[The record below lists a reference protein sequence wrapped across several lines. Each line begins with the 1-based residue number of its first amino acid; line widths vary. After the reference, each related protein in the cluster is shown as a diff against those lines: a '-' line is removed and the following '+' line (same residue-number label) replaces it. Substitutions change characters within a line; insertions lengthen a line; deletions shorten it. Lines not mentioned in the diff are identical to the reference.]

1 MRMTT
6 RVGDARD
13 AETSRDLVAR
23 CRRGDPE
30 AWPQFVRRFAPYVH
44 TIAAHG
50 YRLSEQDAQDVF
62 QEVFLR
68 AWTRLD
74 TLRDDAA
81 VQPWL
86 AQLTRRLAIDRLR
99 SRAREAVRETVRDDL
114 DDLRHVPT
122 EDPLEALEEA
132 LIVREAIDSLPA
144 IHRDIV
150 DRFFVEGQSYA
161 TIAAELGV
169 AEGTVSSR
177 ICRAVDRLRLQL
189 AA

>member
-1 MRMTT
+1 MTKM
-6 RVGDARD
+6 VGYVRGAD
-13 AETSRDLVAR
+13 TSRDLVAR

-30 AWPQFVRRFAPYVH
+30 AWPEFVRRFAPYVH

-74 TLRDDAA
+74 SLRDDAA

-86 AQLTRRLAIDRLR
+86 GQLTRRLAIDRLR
-99 SRAREAVRETVRDDL
+99 SRSRETIRDDM

-122 EDPLEALEEA
+122 EDPLEALEQA
-132 LIVREAIDSLPA
+132 LTVREAIDSLPE

-161 TIAAELGV
+161 TIAADLGV
-169 AEGTVSSR
+169 PEGTVSSR

-189 AA
+189 AT